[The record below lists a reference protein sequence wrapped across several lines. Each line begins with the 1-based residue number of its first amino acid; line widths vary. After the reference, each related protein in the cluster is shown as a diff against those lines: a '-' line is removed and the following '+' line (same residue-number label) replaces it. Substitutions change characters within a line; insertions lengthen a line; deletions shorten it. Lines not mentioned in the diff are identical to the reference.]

1 MSVLIG
7 IAGDTGSGKSSS
19 IQSLDPK
26 TSYIINVAGK
36 ELPFKGSSSLYNV
49 ENKNYKDVSDP
60 RDVLAL
66 LKTIS
71 DKAPHVKT
79 VVIEDA
85 NYLMGFMMVDKATET
100 GYTKFSLMAQYM
112 KNLVQGA
119 KELRDDLTVVYMSH
133 YEEIEDAGEIV
144 GYKLKTAG
152 KLIDK
157 ELKLD
162 GLFTVV
168 LYAVPDT
175 EKDKTE
181 FVFYTNRWK
190 KFPAKSP
197 MGMFKEIRVK
207 NNLKEI
213 VETVSNFYK

>member
-26 TSYIINVAGK
+26 TSYVINVAGK

-119 KELRDDLTVVYMSH
+119 KELREDLTVVYMSH

>member
-26 TSYIINVAGK
+26 TSYVINVAGK
-36 ELPFKGSSSLYNV
+36 ELPFKGSSALYNL

-71 DKAPHVKT
+71 EKALHVKT

-112 KNLVQGA
+112 KNLIQGA
-119 KELRDDLTVVYMSH
+119 KELRADLTVVYMSH
-133 YEEIEDAGEIV
+133 YEEIEDGGEIV